1 MDGKIS
7 ESDLPKGID
16 FLNVNH
22 TKEFKAKYREN
33 KETLDDTDKCL
44 IYHAMND
51 DNQADDTVSYV
62 NSPNGDF
69 TVTKNLISKWHPR
82 QLQAEFNAKPQSSI
96 IQSDIEDELR
106 DLADEMNE
114 DYADDVDF
122 ADDGSDNNTVTE
134 LEAVLNDREA
144 QLPQRDS
151 ERLDILRDGVSQLDT
166 LREEAYEARVE
177 NLKGE
182 NGSLKDENHGL
193 KDKLVMLQKEVDE
206 KIDLLYKVKKSGQA
220 DHQTIL
226 DLTEQHE
233 KVRSRANAMKERM
246 KNAHENDSKKLKQLS
261 SENAQLKQ
269 LSSENAQLKQQLNRQ
284 AQVAERRITEL
295 NAKTD
300 TVLAEHAIHKA
311 KADLYQRQTGE
322 MELLKRSNVKLNKS
336 LSDAHAAYCTSF
348 SDRLANATDTT
359 RHADV
364 IKRYEYYRSKY
375 AA

>member
-1 MDGKIS
+1 
-7 ESDLPKGID
+7 
-16 FLNVNH
+16 
-22 TKEFKAKYREN
+22 
-33 KETLDDTDKCL
+33 
-44 IYHAMND
+44 
-51 DNQADDTVSYV
+51 
-62 NSPNGDF
+62 
-69 TVTKNLISKWHPR
+69 
-82 QLQAEFNAKPQSSI
+82 
-96 IQSDIEDELR
+96 
-106 DLADEMNE
+106 MNE

-322 MELLKRSNVKLNKS
+322 MEFLK
-336 LSDAHAAYCTSF
+336 
-348 SDRLANATDTT
+348 
-359 RHADV
+359 
-364 IKRYEYYRSKY
+364 
-375 AA
+375 